1 MKLVPILHR
10 ILVKPKQLA
19 EANETYRK
27 MSELGFV
34 IPDVTD
40 VKREQQAVE
49 IGTVLAIGDTAYTGN
64 FETETKPKVGD
75 VVYFAKYSGK
85 EVLIN
90 KEKHLLL
97 NDEDVVAIVIGD

>member
-27 MSELGFV
+27 MSELGLV

-49 IGTVLAIGDTAYTGN
+49 IGTVLAIGDTAFTGN

-75 VVYFAKYSGK
+75 IVFFAKYAGK
-85 EVLIN
+85 EVLVD
-90 KEKHLLL
+90 KEKQLLL
-97 NDEDVVAIVIGD
+97 NDEDIVAIVTGD

>member
-27 MSELGFV
+27 MSELGLV

-49 IGTVLAIGDTAYTGN
+49 IGITNPSSDILRYVSFASANCFGFTRILCNIGTS
-64 FETETKPKVGD
+64 FMKVPQ
-75 VVYFAKYSGK
+75 
-85 EVLIN
+85 N
-90 KEKHLLL
+90 Q
-97 NDEDVVAIVIGD
+97 